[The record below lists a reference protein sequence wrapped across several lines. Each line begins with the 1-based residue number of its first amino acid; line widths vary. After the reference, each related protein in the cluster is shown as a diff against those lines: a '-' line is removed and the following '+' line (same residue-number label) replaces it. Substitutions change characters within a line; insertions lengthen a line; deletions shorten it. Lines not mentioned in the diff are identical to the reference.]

1 MDLDLGLS
9 DHLVLT
15 NLLTYITGG
24 RVDGG
29 TGQLLVSGGTEERFA
44 VMSPYLMHTNLSP
57 IYYPIFFQI
66 CKAHFIQ
73 YDPKVSVKS
82 VPELLYMYLHTHAIH
97 CIVVQ

>member
-9 DHLVLT
+9 DHLALT
-15 NLLTYITGG
+15 HLLTYVTGG
-24 RVDGG
+24 QVDGG
-29 TGQLLVSGGTEERFA
+29 TGQLLVSGGTEERYA

-73 YDPKVSVKS
+73 YDPKVSIVKS
-82 VPELLYMYLHTHAIH
+82 VQSWLLY
-97 CIVVQ
+97 